1 METNSVKKSV
11 TSNADINKV
20 WNYVSK
26 ITSLSWLEGHKS
38 SKFLSEKK
46 RGVGAI
52 RSISFEDGT
61 NVVEYVVGWRPKK
74 YFSYIVTSGLPIDA
88 YHATISM
95 SKNNDYVTLTW
106 ESYFTSR
113 GTKSEFNVFTK
124 FLSNFYAISLNNL
137 KNELEV

>member
-1 METNSVKKSV
+1 METDYVKNSI
-11 TSNADINKV
+11 TINTDV
-20 WNYVSK
+20 QHTWNFLSK
-26 ITSLSWLEGHKS
+26 ITSLDWLDGQKS
-38 SKFLSEKK
+38 SKFLSKQK
-46 RGVGAI
+46 RGVGSV
-52 RSISFEDGT
+52 RLISFEDGS
-61 NVVEYVVGWRPKK
+61 NVEEHIVGWKPKK
-74 YFSYIVTSGLPIDA
+74 YFSYIVTSGLPIEA